1 MNPHDDT
8 TTATRAAT
16 ATTDTAATTNTA
28 ATATPTTTA
37 TTTATT
43 GPTGPAETVVRLE
56 GITKRFGATTALD
69 GASLSVRRGEVV
81 VLLGLSGS
89 GKSTLLRHVD
99 GLERPTDGRV
109 TVLGREVTALTGR
122 ALRELRSEVGF
133 IFQQFEL
140 VPSLTVLENVLT
152 GSLAT
157 VRGPRLGLWSYGRA
171 AKTEALARL
180 ERVGLL
186 ERAYQRADTLSGG
199 QQQRVAIARA
209 LMQRPQV
216 LLADEPVASLDP
228 ESSDQVMALI
238 REIAADEGLT
248 VICSLHQV
256 DLALS
261 WADRIVG
268 LRHGRVVLDTP
279 TEGLS
284 KAQVME
290 IYGRVATSTDQ
301 FEAIELELATS
312 GTPGTTGTSGLA
324 GGAANVT
331 DGAVR

>member
-1 MNPHDDT
+1 MTNDE
-8 TTATRAAT
+8 
-16 ATTDTAATTNTA
+16 ATTDAVVQL
-28 ATATPTTTA
+28 
-37 TTTATT
+37 T
-43 GPTGPAETVVRLE
+43 GV
-56 GITKRFGATTALD
+56 TKRFGATTALD
-69 GASLSVRRGEVV
+69 DASLTVQRGEIV

-89 GKSTLLRHVD
+89 GKSTLLRHLD
-99 GLERPTDGRV
+99 ALERPDEGAIE
-109 TVLGREVTALTGR
+109 VLGESVTELSGR
-122 ALRELRSEVGF
+122 RLRSLRGKVGF

-157 VRGPRLGLWSYGRA
+157 LRGPRLGLWSYGRA
-171 AKTEALARL
+171 GKLAALGHL

-186 ERAYQRADTLSGG
+186 DRAYQRADTLSGG

-209 LMQRPQV
+209 LMQNPEI

-238 REIAADEGLT
+238 REIALDRGLT
-248 VICSLHQV
+248 VVCSLHQV

-290 IYGRVATSTDQ
+290 IYGRVATTTTQ
-301 FEAIELELATS
+301 LEAIQVELLADT
-312 GTPGTTGTSGLA
+312 
-324 GGAANVT
+324 
-331 DGAVR
+331 AVDAR